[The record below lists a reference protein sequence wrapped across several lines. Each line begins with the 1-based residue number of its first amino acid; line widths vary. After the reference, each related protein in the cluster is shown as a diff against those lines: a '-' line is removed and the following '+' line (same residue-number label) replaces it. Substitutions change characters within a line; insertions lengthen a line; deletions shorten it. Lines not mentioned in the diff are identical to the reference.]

1 MGVYIKIVT
10 HYVFKMLICLLF
22 GTCAFCMESR
32 IKSLMEMHT
41 LNTAKTQQG
50 ILNMQPGK
58 RKGTNTLIFEFIYK
72 IRMSYYN
79 YNNREKKYLLHL
91 NLRQNQHGF

>member
-41 LNTAKTQQG
+41 WNTAKTKHK
-50 ILNMQPGK
+50 ILEWEATKIKNRTVEDDVILQNEDDEYSILPG
-58 RKGTNTLIFEFIYK
+58 RDYT
-72 IRMSYYN
+72 YYWDFSFL
-79 YNNREKKYLLHL
+79 K
-91 NLRQNQHGF
+91 